1 MLRLQSGFDDLG
13 VVGDASISTRKGA
26 KMKNIVAWSSQKEA
40 TKVWVHDGGEY
51 SHRLITKE
59 RHGSSFSF
67 HITTFLPN
75 FETGSR
81 ATVCTRSC
89 CSACMGG
96 PRRRSFHQERPICL
110 PREKLCISLSTIVI
124 VTSLAMQVWLWR
136 SPVILRPPGS
146 RI

>member
-75 FETGSR
+75 FETEVEGDGVHEVVLFCLHGWSTQTILPSGETHLFTPGEIMYLPVNYR
-81 ATVCTRSC
+81 YRHVIGDAGLVVAVACNP
-89 CSACMGG
+89 SA
-96 PRRRSFHQERPICL
+96 
-110 PREKLCISLSTIVI
+110 
-124 VTSLAMQVWLWR
+124 
-136 SPVILRPPGS
+136 PG
-146 RI
+146 